1 MNASGKTM
9 LTGRHVL
16 IAVLAFFGLVIAVNG
31 IFVVLALQSWSGLST
46 DDAYRRGLT
55 YNETLRQAEAQRALG
70 WQARA
75 DLAPLADGRAR
86 LSIVFTD
93 RADAPV
99 DGLVIVGQLRRPSRE
114 GADRAVELA
123 SQGSGRYGTDVDLP
137 LRGQW
142 DLHLRA
148 DSADGKTF
156 ILEDR
161 LWLK

>member
-1 MNASGKTM
+1 MNAPGNTI

-31 IFVVLALQSWSGLST
+31 VFIVLALQSWSGLST

-70 WQARA
+70 WQARI

-86 LSIVFTD
+86 LSVVFTD

-99 DGLVIVGQLRRPSRE
+99 DGLVVTGQLRRPSRE
-114 GADRAVELA
+114 DADRAVALT
-123 SQGSGRYGTDVDLP
+123 SQGPGHYSADVGLP

-142 DLHLRA
+142 DLLLRA
-148 DSADGKTF
+148 DSPDGKTF
-156 ILEDR
+156 LLEDR

>member
-1 MNASGKTM
+1 MNAPDNTI

-31 IFVVLALQSWSGLST
+31 VFIVLALQSWSGLST
-46 DDAYRRGLT
+46 DDAYRRGLA

-75 DLAPLADGRAR
+75 ELTPLADGRAR
-86 LSIVFTD
+86 LSVVFTD
-93 RADAPV
+93 RADAPI

-114 GADRAVELA
+114 GADRAVALTR
-123 SQGSGRYGTDVDLP
+123 QGPGRYGADVDLP
-137 LRGQW
+137 LLGQW
-142 DLHLRA
+142 DLRLRA
-148 DSADGKTF
+148 DSPDGKTF

>member
-1 MNASGKTM
+1 MNAPGNTI

-16 IAVLAFFGLVIAVNG
+16 IAVLVFFGLVIAVNAVF
-31 IFVVLALQSWSGLST
+31 IVLALQSWSGLST

-55 YNETLRQAEAQRALG
+55 YNETLRQAETQRALG

-75 DLAPLADGRAR
+75 DLAPLADGRTR
-86 LSIVFTD
+86 LSVVFTD
-93 RADAPV
+93 RANAPI
-99 DGLVIVGQLRRPSRE
+99 DGLTIVGQLRRPSRE
-114 GADRAVELA
+114 GADRAVTLTR
-123 SQGSGRYGTDVDLP
+123 QGPGRYGADVDLS

-142 DLHLRA
+142 DLRLRA
-148 DSADGKTF
+148 DSPDGKTF